1 LPRGIRFWGIV
12 VVAVLAG
19 IVLRQWLYP
28 ASAAYRFPPDV
39 ETAWYQGSKVYAN
52 AASIQQDKTPPG
64 LLSVWRG
71 YLELYDQERAQAPD
85 GQYDLDY
92 PPGRLLIMSLWVW
105 HEMPGVNPAVSKPAD
120 LAQPLLWIDTVAE
133 LSGAVLAFRI
143 VQTVLGR
150 AGAANAAWPALLA
163 ALLLWFNPAVLLDRI
178 TPQWDSWVLPFY
190 LGAALLALKRR
201 WLACGLCLGLGMM
214 FKGQILATMAI
225 FVLWPLFQARWRE
238 SLYVVAGVFAGA
250 MLCTAPWLVR
260 TLPAAIM
267 LAVLLVLAAKGRRFV
282 EPTWRLVVACAAFAV
297 AVFLAG
303 LLFGG
308 SFAWWFVPF
317 VHGAGRYLG
326 LGIGTPNNLGVLLAL
341 RWEWDIQDVVFTID
355 WLGLAITMRQL
366 LIGLYAVSL
375 AICAAGLARNDL
387 RNDRHTLIALAAPWV
402 CMFAF
407 MPQMHGRYLY
417 WGAAITALAAGVSL
431 GTTLLH
437 LAVSLM
443 ACIAMGTWLTRDNQW
458 PELTRL
464 LSGAYPDSGWAVILL
479 ALILLYLS
487 VIPSRRHVPGRSES
501 AGEAHAA

>member
-1 LPRGIRFWGIV
+1 VILFWGIV
-12 VVAVLAG
+12 VVTVLAG
-19 IVLRQWLYP
+19 VLLRQWLYP
-28 ASAAYRFPPDV
+28 ASAAYRFPADV
-39 ETAWYQGSKVYAN
+39 ETAWYQGAKVYAN

-64 LLSVWRG
+64 LLSLWRG

-105 HEMPGVNPAVSKPAD
+105 HEMPRFTPGVSKPAEY
-120 LAQPLLWIDTVAE
+120 AQPLLWIDTIAE
-133 LSGAVLAFRI
+133 AAGAVLAFFI
-143 VQTVLGR
+143 VHAVLTR
-150 AGAANAAWPALLA
+150 EAAASPVWPALLA
-163 ALLLWFNPAVLLDRI
+163 ALLVWFNPAVLLDRI
-178 TPQWDSWVLPFY
+178 TPQWDAWVLPFY
-190 LGAALLALKRR
+190 LGASLLALKRR

-238 SLYVVAGVFAGA
+238 ALLVVAGVFAGA
-250 MLCTAPWLVR
+250 LACTSPWLVR
-260 TLPAAIM
+260 TLPAAI
-267 LAVLLVLAAKGRRFV
+267 LLVVLLVLASKGRRFI
-282 EPTWRLVVACAAFAV
+282 EQAWRRAFVCAAFAV
-297 AVFLAG
+297 AVFVAG
-303 LLFGG
+303 TVFGG

-341 RWEWDIQDVVFTID
+341 RWEWDIQDVVFSID
-355 WLGLAITMRQL
+355 WLGLAITMRAL
-366 LIGLYAVSL
+366 LVGLYAVSL

-417 WGAAITALAAGVSL
+417 WGAAVTALAAGVSL

-443 ACIAMGTWLTRDNQW
+443 ASIAMGTWLTRDNQW
-458 PELTRL
+458 PALTKL
-464 LSGAYPDSGWAVILL
+464 LGGAYPDSGWAVILL
-479 ALILLYLS
+479 ALIFLYLS
-487 VIPSRRHVPGRSES
+487 VAPSRSCIPRPQSNQS
-501 AGEAHAA
+501 PDSF